1 MRKRKNTGGKDKA
14 MRKDTGDDQMDA
26 GDDQMD
32 TDEDVYKTKV
42 FDKYYIRADY
52 PDPKDNNMIYI
63 NASGASYDALEFLT
77 YSNDSKI
84 AMDKC
89 QGASYDALEFL
100 EFLEQDSDR
109 QDSNRLCVAL
119 QMKKR
124 EPNNS
129 INQTQ
134 FDAEHD
140 KVILLHLY
148 RV

>member
-14 MRKDTGDDQMDA
+14 MRKDTGDDQMDM

-32 TDEDVYKTKV
+32 TDKDVYKMKV
-42 FDKYYIRADY
+42 FDEYYTKVDY
-52 PDPKDNNMIYI
+52 PDPENHHIIYI
-63 NASGASYDALEFLT
+63 NASGASYDALEFLEFLT

-84 AMDKC
+84 AMD
-89 QGASYDALEFL
+89 
-100 EFLEQDSDR
+100 
-109 QDSNRLCVAL
+109 RLCVAL

-129 INQTQ
+129 IYQTQ
-134 FDAEHD
+134 FDAEHK